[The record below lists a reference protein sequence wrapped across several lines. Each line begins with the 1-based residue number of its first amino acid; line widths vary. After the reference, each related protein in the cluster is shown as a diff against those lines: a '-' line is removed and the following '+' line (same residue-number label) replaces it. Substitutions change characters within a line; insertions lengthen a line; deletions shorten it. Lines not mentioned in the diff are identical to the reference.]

1 MGSQSQSHHSHIKHL
16 ASLNSSPNRPCMW
29 VSFFFFF
36 FFFLFFWGLTHT
48 HYSIFSLC
56 LVSKKIKGKKILVIV
71 VCAVWALYCRVNV
84 ETFDLFS
91 IGKEKEILG
100 FVTYIV
106 EVLVKMRDLLKV
118 EPNGC
123 LRLWLKS
130 LISFIVIWLLRKF
143 ERIWEC
149 EKKNL
154 GLMIYVL
161 HVQDLCE
168 LRERPIPLFDLI
180 CLAFLCYFFCFFEV

>member
-1 MGSQSQSHHSHIKHL
+1 M
-16 ASLNSSPNRPCMW
+16 
-29 VSFFFFF
+29 
-36 FFFLFFWGLTHT
+36 
-48 HYSIFSLC
+48 
-56 LVSKKIKGKKILVIV
+56 
-71 VCAVWALYCRVNV
+71 
-84 ETFDLFS
+84 FS

-100 FVTYIV
+100 FVIYVI

-123 LRLWLKS
+123 LRLRLKS

-143 ERIWEC
+143 ERTWEFG
-149 EKKNL
+149 KKKIIM

-168 LRERPIPLFDLI
+168 LRERPIPLFDLVS
-180 CLAFLCYFFCFFEV
+180 LAFLCYFLF